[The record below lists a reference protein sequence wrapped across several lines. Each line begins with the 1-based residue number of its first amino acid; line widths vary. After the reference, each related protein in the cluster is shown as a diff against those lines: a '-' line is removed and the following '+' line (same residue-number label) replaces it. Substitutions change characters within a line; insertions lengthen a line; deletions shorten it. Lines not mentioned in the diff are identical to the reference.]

1 MKPIWIVDDDQS
13 IRFVLE
19 KALAREGLPVRS
31 FTNPRDV
38 LLALDDDEPQ
48 VLVSDIRMPGGSG
61 IDLLSKVK
69 ARLPG
74 LPVIIMTAYSDL
86 DSAVSAFQGGAF
98 EYLPKPFD
106 LTKAVELIRRAV
118 DESLREEVVDERV
131 AQMPEMLGQAP
142 AMQDVFRAIGR
153 LSQSNVTVLIT
164 GESGAGKE
172 LVARALHKHSPR
184 GNGPF
189 VAINTAAIPKDL
201 LESELFGHE
210 RGAFT
215 GAQTMRRGRF
225 EQADGGTL
233 FLDEIGD
240 MPFDLQ
246 TRLLRVLSDGQFY
259 RVGGHHPLKSN
270 VRVIAATHQN
280 LEDRV
285 RQGVFREDLF
295 HRLNVI
301 RLRLPALRERR
312 EDIPTLARF
321 FLQKSAKDLGVEA
334 KRISEAALACLQR
347 FDFPGNV
354 RQLENI
360 CHWLTVMA
368 PAQVVEVKDLPP
380 ELMAG
385 AGQPTMHGGH
395 VVEAPPAVEV
405 PVEAPAP
412 VVEPVPSW
420 PPVAPPV
427 AVAPESPADQ
437 AARVQGLS
445 SPSARTGVPSTV
457 SPTMSS
463 FEQPHGVAGGTVGLA
478 GSNGAAVP
486 AAGVRWLAD
495 LEREA
500 KARLEAGQHDVWD
513 SLTRQFEAQLIHTAL
528 ELTRGR
534 RIEAAQKLGI
544 GRNTITRKIQ
554 ELGLDD

>member
-1 MKPIWIVDDDQS
+1 MKSIWVVDDDHS

-19 KALAREGLPVRS
+19 KALAREGLPVRTFS
-31 FTNPRDV
+31 SARDM
-38 LLALDDDEPQ
+38 LATLEEEGPLGGPQ

-61 IDLLSKVK
+61 LELLAKVK
-69 ARLPG
+69 AKLPG

-106 LTKAVELIRRAV
+106 LPRAVELIRRAQE
-118 DESLREEVVDERV
+118 ESQREAVGQEAAAEV
-131 AQMPEMLGQAP
+131 PEMLGQAP

-153 LSQSNVTVLIT
+153 LSQSHVTVLIT
-164 GESGAGKE
+164 GESGSGKE

-184 GNGPF
+184 AEGPF

-215 GAQTMRRGRF
+215 GAQASRRGRF

-240 MPFDLQ
+240 MPFELQ

-259 RVGGHHPLKSN
+259 RVGGHSPLRSN
-270 VRVIAATHQN
+270 VRVTAATHQN
-280 LEDRV
+280 LEERV
-285 RQGVFREDLF
+285 RQGAFREDLF

-312 EDIPTLARF
+312 EDIATLAKY
-321 FLQKSAKDLGVEA
+321 FLQRSATELGVEA
-334 KRISEAALACLQR
+334 KRLSDAAVASLTA

-360 CHWLTVMA
+360 CHWLSVMA
-368 PAQVVEVKDLPP
+368 PSQVVDVKDLPA
-380 ELMAG
+380 ELH
-385 AGQPTMHGGH
+385 GQPERSLSPTPAGG
-395 VVEAPPAVEV
+395 ELPLAAAPQAT
-405 PVEAPAP
+405 AAP
-412 VVEPVPSW
+412 VAAGPMVGGDSW
-420 PPVAPPV
+420 LTEMA
-427 AVAPESPADQ
+427 AD
-437 AARVQGLS
+437 ARRRL
-445 SPSARTGVPSTV
+445 
-457 SPTMSS
+457 
-463 FEQPHGVAGGTVGLA
+463 LA
-478 GSNGAAVP
+478 G
-486 AAGVRWLAD
+486 
-495 LEREA
+495 ETE
-500 KARLEAGQHDVWD
+500 VWD
-513 SLTRQFEAQLIHTAL
+513 ALSRQFEAQLILTAL
-528 ELTRGR
+528 DVTRGR

-554 ELGLDD
+554 ELGLDV

>member
-19 KALAREGLPVRS
+19 KALLREGLPTRS
-31 FTNPRDV
+31 FTTPREV
-38 LLALDDDEPQ
+38 LKALSEAAEHEGPQ
-48 VLVSDIRMPGGSG
+48 ILVSDIRMPGGSG
-61 IDLLSKVK
+61 LDLLGEIKK
-69 ARLPG
+69 RLPG
-74 LPVIIMTAYSDL
+74 LPVIIMTAFSDL

-106 LTKAVELIRRAV
+106 LPKAIELIRRAV
-118 DESLREEVVDERV
+118 DESLREEVAEEKLDDT
-131 AQMPEMLGQAP
+131 PEMLGQAP

-153 LSQSNVTVLIT
+153 LSQSQVTVLIT

-184 GNGPF
+184 AHGPF

-215 GAQTMRRGRF
+215 GAQASRRGRF
-225 EQADGGTL
+225 EQAEGGTL

-246 TRLLRVLSDGQFY
+246 TRLLRVLSDGHFY
-259 RVGGHHPLKSN
+259 RVGGHSAVKAN

-280 LEDRV
+280 LEQRV
-285 RQGVFREDLF
+285 REGGFREDLF

-312 EDIPTLARF
+312 EDIPMLTRY
-321 FLQKSAKDLGVEA
+321 FLQRSAAQLGVEP
-334 KRISEAALACLQR
+334 KRIADAAMQLLSQ
-347 FDFPGNV
+347 FQYPGNV

-368 PAQVVEVKDLPP
+368 PAQVIDLKDLPP
-380 ELMAG
+380 EVL
-385 AGQPTMHGGH
+385 PL
-395 VVEAPPAVEV
+395 
-405 PVEAPAP
+405 
-412 VVEPVPSW
+412 
-420 PPVAPPV
+420 
-427 AVAPESPADQ
+427 Q
-437 AARVQGLS
+437 ATSVFNEEGVSGDPLS
-445 SPSARTGVPSTV
+445 S
-457 SPTMSS
+457 SS
-463 FEQPHGVAGGTVGLA
+463 LA
-478 GSNGAAVP
+478 GSSAGLTAAVVASSP
-486 AAGVRWLAD
+486 MVSADWEVGLEKEALALLGTD
-495 LEREA
+495 R
-500 KARLEAGQHDVWD
+500 QDVWD
-513 SLTRQFEAQLIHTAL
+513 VLNKRFEARLILAAL
-528 ELTRGR
+528 SSTRGR
-534 RIEAAQKLGI
+534 RIEAALKLGI

-554 ELGLDD
+554 ELGLED

>member
-19 KALAREGLPVRS
+19 KALAREDLPVRS

-38 LLALDDDEPQ
+38 LTALEDDAPQ

-61 IDLLSKVK
+61 IDLLTKVK
-69 ARLPG
+69 ARYPG

-86 DSAVSAFQGGAF
+86 DSAVSAFQSGAF

-106 LTKAVELIRRAV
+106 LPKAVALIRRAV
-118 DESLREEVVDERV
+118 DESLREESVDEATAEV
-131 AQMPEMLGQAP
+131 PEMLGQAP

-164 GESGAGKE
+164 GESGSGKE
-172 LVARALHKHSPR
+172 LVARALHKHSLR
-184 GNGPF
+184 AGGPF

-215 GAQTMRRGRF
+215 GAQATRRGRF
-225 EQADGGTL
+225 EQAEGGTL

-259 RVGGHHPLKSN
+259 RVGGHQPLKSN
-270 VRVIAATHQN
+270 VRVIAATHQH
-280 LEDRV
+280 LEERV
-285 RQGVFREDLF
+285 RDGAFREDLF

-312 EDIPTLARF
+312 EDIPALARHF
-321 FLQKSAKDLGVEA
+321 MQRSAKELGVES
-334 KRISEAALACLQR
+334 KRISDLALQQIAL

-354 RQLENI
+354 RQLENL

-368 PAQVVEVKDLPP
+368 PAQTIDPKDLTRRCQASRYQHLHRRPCRSMP
-380 ELMAG
+380 GSMTSNAR
-385 AGQPTMHGGH
+385 
-395 VVEAPPAVEV
+395 
-405 PVEAPAP
+405 PVHCW
-412 VVEPVPSW
+412 SR
-420 PPVAPPV
+420 
-427 AVAPESPADQ
+427 
-437 AARVQGLS
+437 ARRRS
-445 SPSARTGVPSTV
+445 
-457 SPTMSS
+457 
-463 FEQPHGVAGGTVGLA
+463 GT
-478 GSNGAAVP
+478 
-486 AAGVRWLAD
+486 
-495 LEREA
+495 
-500 KARLEAGQHDVWD
+500 
-513 SLTRQFEAQLIHTAL
+513 T
-528 ELTRGR
+528 
-534 RIEAAQKLGI
+534 
-544 GRNTITRKIQ
+544 
-554 ELGLDD
+554 